1 MSTRDLGKHVVELHE
16 QGGMLAITGEGTR
29 ITLSAEETL
38 GLLNWLTG
46 QKYLLTQAAQAQ
58 EALENAQ
65 VLETA
70 QEDAVSDDKE
80 LPFDEP

>member
-16 QGGMLAITGEGTR
+16 QSMLAITGEGTR

-38 GLLNWLTG
+38 SLLNWLNG

-58 EALENAQ
+58 EALENAE

-70 QEDAVSDDKE
+70 QEDATSDDKE

>member
-16 QGGMLAITGEGTR
+16 QGTLAITGEGTR

-38 GLLNWLTG
+38 ALLNWLTG
-46 QKYLLTQAAQAQ
+46 QKYLLTQTAQAQ
-58 EALENAQ
+58 EALENAEI
-65 VLETA
+65 LETA
-70 QEDAVSDDKE
+70 EQDASSDDKE

>member
-1 MSTRDLGKHVVELHE
+1 MSTRDLGKHVVEWHE
-16 QGGMLAITGEGTR
+16 QGMLAITGEGTR

-38 GLLNWLTG
+38 DLLNWLTG

-58 EALENAQ
+58 EAVENAEM
-65 VLETA
+65 LETA
-70 QEDAVSDDKE
+70 EEDVESNDKE